1 MSKIYED
8 IEDIPQNSR
17 KDMHNLLWEKIEV
30 VVAEVTQGIS
40 PLLST
45 L

>member
-1 MSKIYED
+1 LLQYLGGKKQLIMSKIYED

-30 VVAEVTQGIS
+30 VVA
-40 PLLST
+40 
-45 L
+45 